1 MPKTESELIDEC
13 EACGCGFVSFGVCGA
28 GEDPTSCEIRKQLLR
43 SKRSLKQRVRC
54 CA

>member
-28 GEDPTSCEIRKQLLR
+28 GEDPLMCEHRKVILKQR
-43 SKRSLKQRVRC
+43 RSLKQR
-54 CA
+54 ALA